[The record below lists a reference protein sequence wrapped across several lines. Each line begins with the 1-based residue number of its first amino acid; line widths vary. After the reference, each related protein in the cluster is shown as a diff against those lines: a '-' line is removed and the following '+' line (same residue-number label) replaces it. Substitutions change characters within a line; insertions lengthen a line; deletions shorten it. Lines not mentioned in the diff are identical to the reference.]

1 MIKIIKKNHIFRPWK
16 PVDGSDDSNNSI
28 SSYDHTFFHKL
39 PMGIKSGSKHTSSII
54 DVHMAIMLSVI
65 RDGGVNSGNDN
76 NQQISIEVDFNYLF
90 ALKLEAL
97 TP

>member
-1 MIKIIKKNHIFRPWK
+1 MEIN
-16 PVDGSDDSNNSI
+16 
-28 SSYDHTFFHKL
+28 
-39 PMGIKSGSKHTSSII
+39 SGSKCTASVTDVPVVNLLSII
-54 DVHMAIMLSVI
+54 G
-65 RDGGVNSGNDN
+65 DGGVNSGNDN